1 MFVTVLAA
9 LSCQP
14 SLSAYWLGAK
24 AGGGLL
30 ILSGAQCVAFKGIC
44 ELIMFFFFFDD
55 PGKWIHSCLT
65 TCNAGSLVLLSYH
78 IFLNERWG

>member
-44 ELIMFFFFFDD
+44 ELIYIFFFGWPWKVDAFSV
-55 PGKWIHSCLT
+55 KRHTIQVVSSCF
-65 TCNAGSLVLLSYH
+65 H

>member
-9 LSCQP
+9 LCCQP

-44 ELIMFFFFFDD
+44 ELIMFFFF
-55 PGKWIHSCLT
+55 LT
-65 TCNAGSLVLLSYH
+65 ALESGYISVND
-78 IFLNERWG
+78 IQFR

>member
-44 ELIMFFFFFDD
+44 ELIYIFFLDG
-55 PGKWIHSCLT
+55 PGRWMR
-65 TCNAGSLVLLSYH
+65 
-78 IFLNERWG
+78 FPLNDIQFR

>member
-44 ELIMFFFFFDD
+44 ELIMFFFFWMALES
-55 PGKWIHSCLT
+55 GYVSVKRHTIQVVSSCF
-65 TCNAGSLVLLSYH
+65 H

>member
-44 ELIMFFFFFDD
+44 ELITFFFFFGWPWKVD
-55 PGKWIHSCLT
+55 T
-65 TCNAGSLVLLSYH
+65 FLLND
-78 IFLNERWG
+78 IQFR

>member
-44 ELIMFFFFFDD
+44 ELICFFFFWMALE
-55 PGKWIHSCLT
+55 GGCISVKRRTIQVVSSCFL
-65 TCNAGSLVLLSYH
+65 

>member
-44 ELIMFFFFFDD
+44 ELIMLFFFLWPWKVD
-55 PGKWIHSCLT
+55 
-65 TCNAGSLVLLSYH
+65 
-78 IFLNERWG
+78 IFLFNNMQFR

>member
-44 ELIMFFFFFDD
+44 ELIMFFFGWPWKVDTF
-55 PGKWIHSCLT
+55 
-65 TCNAGSLVLLSYH
+65 LLND
-78 IFLNERWG
+78 IQFR

>member
-9 LSCQP
+9 LCCQP

-44 ELIMFFFFFDD
+44 ELIMFFFFF
-55 PGKWIHSCLT
+55 LT
-65 TCNAGSLVLLSYH
+65 ALESGYISVND
-78 IFLNERWG
+78 IQFR

>member
-44 ELIMFFFFFDD
+44 ELIMFFFFFWMALES
-55 PGKWIHSCLT
+55 GYISVKRHTIQVVSSCF
-65 TCNAGSLVLLSYH
+65 H

>member
-44 ELIMFFFFFDD
+44 ELIMFFFFGWPWTVDTFLLDD
-55 PGKWIHSCLT
+55 IQ
-65 TCNAGSLVLLSYH
+65 
-78 IFLNERWG
+78 FR